1 VKSNHEAPHTN
12 LQKISMVQQ
21 KTLKKSTA
29 PYGVKRE
36 NGAILSEG
44 HTRCLSL
51 CMKNPKRN
59 YPPRMNSFPTFPL
72 DACSCSKEN
81 KIPSGKKSSDK
92 KKTRQTAAT
101 GRKKGER
108 RNKKHKESR
117 ICLIFYLI
125 RLRPPSRLTI
135 PSKEEPTSR
144 KPYSPLPTGTPANG
158 CKIQTQVATAISQA
172 HTNTISILTDL
183 FLPPSLP
190 TSHFLRRS
198 LNLPLCPLCFQDSG

>member
-1 VKSNHEAPHTN
+1 
-12 LQKISMVQQ
+12 
-21 KTLKKSTA
+21 
-29 PYGVKRE
+29 
-36 NGAILSEG
+36 
-44 HTRCLSL
+44 
-51 CMKNPKRN
+51 MKNPKSN

-92 KKTRQTAAT
+92 KKTQHTAAT
-101 GRKKGER
+101 GRKKGKR

-117 ICLIFYLI
+117 ICLSFYLI

-172 HTNTISILTDL
+172 HTKTNLNLNRS
-183 FLPPSLP
+183 FSPSLAP
-190 TSHFLRRS
+190 YVPLSQKISESSFVS
-198 LNLPLCPLCFQDSG
+198 LVLPGFRIRV